1 MDEPLDPVA
10 AKRLIAEILESG
22 TWICSDHARREMD
35 RDNMSD
41 QDAIN
46 ILRAGVHTPA
56 EWENGRWRYRAHTGK
71 MEVVVQF
78 ESETELRII
87 TAWRY
92 KR

>member
-22 TWICSDHARREMD
+22 TWVCSNHARTEMD
-35 RDNMSD
+35 KDGMSD
-41 QDAIN
+41 QDVIN
-46 ILRAGVHTPA
+46 ILRAGVIDPA
-56 EWENGRWRYRAHTGK
+56 EWENGRWRHRARTAR
-71 MEVVVQF
+71 MAVIVQF
-78 ESETELRII
+78 ESETELRLI